1 MTNEKLINVPLD
13 DETKA
18 ALEMSAAE
26 NGRAVG
32 REAAQLIK
40 AEMRQRIQRMR
51 AAHAVADYVRRNGG
65 EDRAR

>member
-1 MTNEKLINVPLD
+1 MANEKMINVPLD

-32 REAAQLIK
+32 REAAQFIK
-40 AEMRQRIQRMR
+40 KGLAPFMRGVK
-51 AAHAVADYVRRNGG
+51 AAK
-65 EDRAR
+65 ARKRSA